1 MSELDLFRLLKRKEV
16 MNSQT
21 GTIGTEGTPHYFL
34 THAHVYNKVDSTF
47 NLENRTELLLRIM
60 SYGTTV
66 TLKDVLLIET
76 LTTMCPS

>member
-21 GTIGTEGTPHYFL
+21 GTIGTEGKPHNFL